1 MAEAVRHDKTA
12 RQLRLL
18 SDALDS
24 GRLGPVRRLI
34 NTLAPAEIGNL
45 LESLPPAKRVVVW
58 GLVDPEDDG
67 EVLVH
72 VGDEVRESLLAD
84 MDADEII
91 AAVEDL
97 DIDDLA
103 DLVEDLPDTVIDE
116 VLKSMDR
123 ENRERLEQVLS
134 YPEDTAGRLMNPD
147 VVTVRADVNVD
158 VVLRYLRLRG
168 ELPDHTDHLFV
179 VSRRHQYLGRLSLAS
194 LVTHEDSTPIN
205 RLIDDEQPAIDV
217 EESAEEVARQFSDH
231 DWVSAPVVDDNN
243 ILLGRITIDDVV
255 DIIREQAEHQALGAA
270 GLDEDEDLFSPVK
283 RAVRGRVVWLGI
295 NLCTA
300 FLAATVIGQYE
311 LTLQKIVALAVLMPI
326 VAGIGGNA
334 AVQVLTLMVRGLAL
348 GQVGPSNAKI
358 LLWKEIRVALING
371 ILIGGIVGVIAYF
384 WFRSPLLSLVITMAL
399 IINFC
404 AAATAGVLLPLLLK
418 RMNIDP
424 AVAGTVVVTAVT
436 DVMGFFSFLG
446 LATLIL
452 MHLGRCYATPGQGG
466 RLERRARL
474 WLHRTA
480 ANLGGRWQDLLP
492 HPRLPAARPATGA
505 RRTGQVHCPP
515 PGRRALARHTGD
527 AGCTAITELK
537 TPCTKTSKASQSLHR
552 SQRSDAYGAGA
563 GLRRAAGTGDST
575 RATPV

>member
-24 GRLGPVRRLI
+24 GRLGPVRRLV

-45 LESLPPAKRVVVW
+45 LESLPPGKREVVW

-72 VGDEVRESLLAD
+72 VGDEVRESLLAE
-84 MDADEII
+84 MDPDEIV

-123 ENRERLEQVLS
+123 ENRERLERVLS
-134 YPEDTAGRLMNPD
+134 YPEDSAGRLMNPD
-147 VVTVRADVNVD
+147 AVTVRTDVNVD
-158 VVLRYLRLRG
+158 VVLRFLRLRG
-168 ELPDHTDHLFV
+168 ELPDHTDHLYV
-179 VSRRHQYLGRLSLAS
+179 VSRRHQYLGRIPLTA
-194 LVTHEDSTPIN
+194 LVTHEGSTPVN
-205 RLIDDEQPAIDV
+205 RLIDDEQPAISVDWN
-217 EESAEEVARQFSDH
+217 ADEVARQFSDH

-243 ILLGRITIDDVV
+243 ILLGRITVDDVV

-270 GLDEDEDLFSPVK
+270 GLDEEEDLFSPVK

-295 NLCTA
+295 NLLTA
-300 FLAATVIGQYE
+300 FMAAFVIGRFE
-311 LTLQKIVALAVLMPI
+311 VTLEKIVALAVLMPI

-348 GQVGPSNAKI
+348 GQVGPSNARI
-358 LLWKEIRVALING
+358 LLWKELRVGLING
-371 ILIGGIVGVIAYF
+371 LLIGSIVGVVALA
-384 WFRSPLLSLVITMAL
+384 WFHDWLLSLVIASAL
-399 IINFC
+399 VINFC
-404 AAATAGVLLPLLLK
+404 AAALAGVLLPLLLK

-436 DVMGFFSFLG
+436 DVTGFFSFLG

-452 MHLGRCYATPGQGG
+452 
-466 RLERRARL
+466 
-474 WLHRTA
+474 
-480 ANLGGRWQDLLP
+480 
-492 HPRLPAARPATGA
+492 
-505 RRTGQVHCPP
+505 
-515 PGRRALARHTGD
+515 
-527 AGCTAITELK
+527 
-537 TPCTKTSKASQSLHR
+537 
-552 SQRSDAYGAGA
+552 
-563 GLRRAAGTGDST
+563 LR
-575 RATPV
+575 

>member
-45 LESLPPAKRVVVW
+45 LESLPPGKRVVVW

-103 DLVEDLPDTVIDE
+103 DLVEDLPDTVIEE

-179 VSRRHQYLGRLSLAS
+179 VSRRHQYLGRLSLAA
-194 LVTHEDSTPIN
+194 LVTHDDGTPIN

-217 EESAEEVARQFSDH
+217 EETAEEVARQFSDH
-231 DWVSAPVVDDNN
+231 DWISAPVVDENN

-270 GLDEDEDLFSPVK
+270 GLDEDEDLFSPIR

-300 FLAATVIGQYE
+300 FLAAAVIGQFE
-311 LTLQKIVALAVLMPI
+311 ATLQQVVALAVLMPI

-348 GQVGPSNAKI
+348 GQVGASNARI
-358 LLWKEIRVALING
+358 LLWKELRVALING
-371 ILIGGIVGVIAYF
+371 VLIGGTVGIVAFF
-384 WFRSPLLSLVITMAL
+384 WFHDWLLSLVIATAL
-399 IINFC
+399 VINFC
-404 AAATAGVLLPLLLK
+404 AAATAGVLLPLLLR
-418 RMNIDP
+418 RMRIDP

-436 DVMGFFSFLG
+436 DVMGFFCFLG

-452 MHLGRCYATPGQGG
+452 
-466 RLERRARL
+466 
-474 WLHRTA
+474 
-480 ANLGGRWQDLLP
+480 
-492 HPRLPAARPATGA
+492 
-505 RRTGQVHCPP
+505 
-515 PGRRALARHTGD
+515 
-527 AGCTAITELK
+527 
-537 TPCTKTSKASQSLHR
+537 
-552 SQRSDAYGAGA
+552 
-563 GLRRAAGTGDST
+563 LR
-575 RATPV
+575 

>member
-45 LESLPPAKRVVVW
+45 LESLPPGKRVVVW

-84 MDADEII
+84 MDPDEII

-194 LVTHEDSTPIN
+194 LVTHDDSTPIN
-205 RLIDDEQPAIDV
+205 RLIDDEQPAIAV
-217 EESAEEVARQFSDH
+217 EDSADAVARQFTDH
-231 DWVSAPVVDDNN
+231 DWISAPVVDDNN

-270 GLDEDEDLFSPVK
+270 GLDEDEDLFSPVS
-283 RAVRGRVVWLGI
+283 RAFRRRLTWLGI
-295 NLCTA
+295 NLGTA
-300 FLAATVIGQYE
+300 FLASSVVGRFEGTIE
-311 LTLQKIVALAVLMPI
+311 KIVALAVLMPI
-326 VAGIGGNA
+326 VAGMGGNA
-334 AVQVLTLMVRGLAL
+334 GTQVLALMVRGLAL
-348 GQVGPSNAKI
+348 GQVGASNVRV
-358 LLWKEIRVALING
+358 LLWKELRVALMNG
-371 ILIGGIVGVIAYF
+371 LSLGLVLGIIVF
-384 WFRSPLLSLVITMAL
+384 LWFHDLPLSLVIGTAL
-399 IINFC
+399 TINLLS
-404 AAATAGVLLPLLLK
+404 AATAGVMVPLTLK
-418 RMNIDP
+418 RMGFDP
-424 AVAGTVVVTAVT
+424 ALAGGVILTTVT
-436 DVMGFFSFLG
+436 DVMGFLSFLG
-446 LATLIL
+446 LATVV
-452 MHLGRCYATPGQGG
+452 
-466 RLERRARL
+466 
-474 WLHRTA
+474 
-480 ANLGGRWQDLLP
+480 LL
-492 HPRLPAARPATGA
+492 R
-505 RRTGQVHCPP
+505 
-515 PGRRALARHTGD
+515 
-527 AGCTAITELK
+527 
-537 TPCTKTSKASQSLHR
+537 
-552 SQRSDAYGAGA
+552 
-563 GLRRAAGTGDST
+563 
-575 RATPV
+575 

>member
-24 GRLGPVRRLI
+24 GRLGPVRRLV

-45 LESLPPAKRVVVW
+45 LESLPPGKREVVW
-58 GLVDPEDDG
+58 GLVDAEDDG
-67 EVLVH
+67 EVLLH
-72 VGDEVRESLLAD
+72 VGDEVRESLIAD
-84 MDADEII
+84 MDPDELV

-179 VSRRHQYLGRLSLAS
+179 VSRRHQYLGRVSLAS
-194 LVTHEDSTPIN
+194 LVTHEDTTPLN

-217 EESAEEVARQFSDH
+217 GESAEEVARQFSDH

-255 DIIREQAEHQALGAA
+255 DIIRAQAEHQALGAA
-270 GLDEDEDLFSPVK
+270 GLDEEEDLFSPIK

-300 FLAATVIGQYE
+300 FLAASVIGQFE
-311 LTLQKIVALAVLMPI
+311 VTLEKVVALAILMPI
-326 VAGIGGNA
+326 VAGVGGNA

-348 GQVGPSNAKI
+348 GQVGPSNARI
-358 LLWKEIRVALING
+358 LLWKELRVALING
-371 ILIGGIVGVIAYF
+371 VLIGVVVGLIALL
-384 WFRSPLLSLVITMAL
+384 WFRSPLLSLVITLAL

-404 AAATAGVLLPLLLK
+404 AAALAGVLLPLMLK
-418 RMNIDP
+418 RMNVDP

-452 MHLGRCYATPGQGG
+452 
-466 RLERRARL
+466 
-474 WLHRTA
+474 LH
-480 ANLGGRWQDLLP
+480 
-492 HPRLPAARPATGA
+492 
-505 RRTGQVHCPP
+505 
-515 PGRRALARHTGD
+515 
-527 AGCTAITELK
+527 
-537 TPCTKTSKASQSLHR
+537 
-552 SQRSDAYGAGA
+552 
-563 GLRRAAGTGDST
+563 
-575 RATPV
+575 

>member
-24 GRLGPVRRLI
+24 GRLGPVRRLV

-45 LESLPPAKRVVVW
+45 LESLPPGKREVVW

-84 MDADEII
+84 MDPDEII

-134 YPEDTAGRLMNPD
+134 YPEDSAGRLMNPD

-179 VSRRHQYLGRLSLAS
+179 VSRRHQYLGRLSLAA
-194 LVTHEDSTPIN
+194 LVTHEDNTPIN

-217 EESAEEVARQFSDH
+217 GESADEVARQFSDH

-255 DIIREQAEHQALGAA
+255 DIIRAQAEHQALGAA
-270 GLDEDEDLFSPVK
+270 GLDEEEDLFSPIK

-300 FLAATVIGQYE
+300 FLAASVIGQFE
-311 LTLQKIVALAVLMPI
+311 LTLEKIVALAVLMPI
-326 VAGIGGNA
+326 VAGVGGNA
-334 AVQVLTLMVRGLAL
+334 AVQVLTLMVRGIAL
-348 GQVGPSNAKI
+348 GQVGPSNARI
-358 LLWKEIRVALING
+358 LLWKESRVALING
-371 ILIGGIVGVIAYF
+371 TLIGLLVGIVAF
-384 WFRSPLLSLVITMAL
+384 AWFHSLLLSLVITLAL
-399 IINFC
+399 MINFL
-404 AAATAGVLLPLLLK
+404 AAALAGVLLPLLLK
-418 RMNIDP
+418 RMNVDP

-436 DVMGFFSFLG
+436 DVIGFFSFLG

-452 MHLGRCYATPGQGG
+452 
-466 RLERRARL
+466 
-474 WLHRTA
+474 LH
-480 ANLGGRWQDLLP
+480 
-492 HPRLPAARPATGA
+492 
-505 RRTGQVHCPP
+505 
-515 PGRRALARHTGD
+515 
-527 AGCTAITELK
+527 
-537 TPCTKTSKASQSLHR
+537 
-552 SQRSDAYGAGA
+552 
-563 GLRRAAGTGDST
+563 
-575 RATPV
+575 

>member
-24 GRLGPVRRLI
+24 GRLGPVRRLV

-45 LESLPPAKRVVVW
+45 LESLPPGKREVVW

-72 VGDEVRESLLAD
+72 VGEEVRESLLAD
-84 MDADEII
+84 MDPDEII

-134 YPEDTAGRLMNPD
+134 YPEDSAGRLMNPD

-194 LVTHEDSTPIN
+194 LVTHEDNTPIN

-217 EESAEEVARQFSDH
+217 GESADEVARQFSDH

-255 DIIREQAEHQALGAA
+255 DIIRSQAEHQALGAA
-270 GLDEDEDLFSPVK
+270 GLDEEEDLFSPIK

-300 FLAATVIGQYE
+300 FLAASVIGQFE
-311 LTLQKIVALAVLMPI
+311 MTLQKVVALAVLMPI
-326 VAGIGGNA
+326 VAGVGGNA
-334 AVQVLTLMVRGLAL
+334 AVQVLTLMVRGIAL
-348 GQVGPSNAKI
+348 GQVGQSNARI
-358 LLWKEIRVALING
+358 LLWKESRVALING
-371 ILIGGIVGVIAYF
+371 TLIGTVVGIIAF
-384 WFRSPLLSLVITMAL
+384 LWFHSFLLSLVITLAL

-404 AAATAGVLLPLLLK
+404 AAALAGVLLPLLLK
-418 RMNIDP
+418 RMNVDP

-452 MHLGRCYATPGQGG
+452 
-466 RLERRARL
+466 
-474 WLHRTA
+474 LH
-480 ANLGGRWQDLLP
+480 
-492 HPRLPAARPATGA
+492 
-505 RRTGQVHCPP
+505 
-515 PGRRALARHTGD
+515 
-527 AGCTAITELK
+527 
-537 TPCTKTSKASQSLHR
+537 
-552 SQRSDAYGAGA
+552 
-563 GLRRAAGTGDST
+563 
-575 RATPV
+575 

>member
-24 GRLGPVRRLI
+24 GRLGPVRRLV

-45 LESLPPAKRVVVW
+45 LESLPPGKREVVW

-72 VGDEVRESLLAD
+72 VGEEVRESLLAD
-84 MDADEII
+84 MDPDEII

-134 YPEDTAGRLMNPD
+134 YPEDSAGRLMNPD

-179 VSRRHQYLGRLSLAS
+179 VSRRHQYLGRLSLAA
-194 LVTHEDSTPIN
+194 LVTHEDNTPIN

-217 EESAEEVARQFSDH
+217 GESADEVARQFSDH

-255 DIIREQAEHQALGAA
+255 DIIRSQAEHQALGAA
-270 GLDEDEDLFSPVK
+270 GLDEEEDLFSPIK

-300 FLAATVIGQYE
+300 FLAASVIGQFE
-311 LTLQKIVALAVLMPI
+311 LTLQKVVALAVLMPI
-326 VAGIGGNA
+326 VAGVGGNA
-334 AVQVLTLMVRGLAL
+334 AVQVLTLMVRGIAL
-348 GQVGPSNAKI
+348 GQVGPSNARI
-358 LLWKEIRVALING
+358 LLWKESRVALING
-371 ILIGGIVGVIAYF
+371 TLIGTVVGIIAF
-384 WFRSPLLSLVITMAL
+384 LWFHSFLLSLVITLAL

-404 AAATAGVLLPLLLK
+404 AAALAGVLLPLMLK
-418 RMNIDP
+418 RMNVDP

-452 MHLGRCYATPGQGG
+452 
-466 RLERRARL
+466 
-474 WLHRTA
+474 LH
-480 ANLGGRWQDLLP
+480 
-492 HPRLPAARPATGA
+492 
-505 RRTGQVHCPP
+505 
-515 PGRRALARHTGD
+515 
-527 AGCTAITELK
+527 
-537 TPCTKTSKASQSLHR
+537 
-552 SQRSDAYGAGA
+552 
-563 GLRRAAGTGDST
+563 
-575 RATPV
+575 

>member
-1 MAEAVRHDKTA
+1 MAEAVRHDKTS
-12 RQLRLL
+12 RQLRML

-24 GRLGPVRRLI
+24 GRLGPVRRLV

-45 LESLPPAKRVVVW
+45 LESLPPGKREVVW

-72 VGDEVRESLLAD
+72 VGEEVRESLLAD
-84 MDADEII
+84 MDPDEIV

-179 VSRRHQYLGRLSLAS
+179 VSRRHQYLGRVSLAS
-194 LVTHEDSTPIN
+194 LVTHEDTTPIN
-205 RLIDDEQPAIDV
+205 RLMDDEQPAIDV
-217 EESAEEVARQFSDH
+217 GESAEEVARQFSDH

-255 DIIREQAEHQALGAA
+255 DIIRAQAEHQALGAA
-270 GLDEDEDLFSPVK
+270 GLDEEEDLFSPIK

-300 FLAATVIGQYE
+300 FLAASVIGQFE
-311 LTLQKIVALAVLMPI
+311 VTLEKVVALAILMPI
-326 VAGIGGNA
+326 VAGVGGNA

-348 GQVGPSNAKI
+348 GQVGPSNARI
-358 LLWKEIRVALING
+358 LLWKEMRVALING
-371 ILIGGIVGVIAYF
+371 VLIGVVVGLIALA
-384 WFRSPLLSLVITMAL
+384 WFRSPLLSVVITLAL

-404 AAATAGVLLPLLLK
+404 AAALAGVLLPLMLK
-418 RMNIDP
+418 RMNVDP

-452 MHLGRCYATPGQGG
+452 
-466 RLERRARL
+466 
-474 WLHRTA
+474 LH
-480 ANLGGRWQDLLP
+480 
-492 HPRLPAARPATGA
+492 
-505 RRTGQVHCPP
+505 
-515 PGRRALARHTGD
+515 
-527 AGCTAITELK
+527 
-537 TPCTKTSKASQSLHR
+537 
-552 SQRSDAYGAGA
+552 
-563 GLRRAAGTGDST
+563 
-575 RATPV
+575 

>member
-24 GRLGPVRRLI
+24 GRLGPVRRLV

-45 LESLPPAKRVVVW
+45 LESLPPGKREVVW

-84 MDADEII
+84 MDPDEII

-134 YPEDTAGRLMNPD
+134 YPEDSAGRLMNPD

-179 VSRRHQYLGRLSLAS
+179 VSRRHQYLGRLSLAA
-194 LVTHEDSTPIN
+194 LVTHEDTTPIN

-217 EESAEEVARQFSDH
+217 GESADEVARQFSDH

-255 DIIREQAEHQALGAA
+255 DIIRSQAEHQALGAA
-270 GLDEDEDLFSPVK
+270 GLDEEEDLFSPIK

-300 FLAATVIGQYE
+300 FLAASVIGQFE
-311 LTLQKIVALAVLMPI
+311 LTLQKVVALAVLMPI
-326 VAGIGGNA
+326 VAGVGGNA
-334 AVQVLTLMVRGLAL
+334 AVQVLTLMVRGIAL

-358 LLWKEIRVALING
+358 LLWKELRVAMING
-371 ILIGGIVGVIAYF
+371 TLIGLLVGVIAF
-384 WFRSPLLSLVITMAL
+384 VWFHSWLLSIVITLAL
-399 IINFC
+399 MINFC
-404 AAATAGVLLPLLLK
+404 AAALAGVLLPLMLK
-418 RMNIDP
+418 RMNVDP

-452 MHLGRCYATPGQGG
+452 
-466 RLERRARL
+466 
-474 WLHRTA
+474 LH
-480 ANLGGRWQDLLP
+480 
-492 HPRLPAARPATGA
+492 
-505 RRTGQVHCPP
+505 
-515 PGRRALARHTGD
+515 
-527 AGCTAITELK
+527 
-537 TPCTKTSKASQSLHR
+537 
-552 SQRSDAYGAGA
+552 
-563 GLRRAAGTGDST
+563 
-575 RATPV
+575 